1 VKPLVLD
8 WLVRHGVAAWLAPD
22 YAMMV
27 GLAAILSAVL
37 VLRLARRDGADL
49 AIESRALLLAYAAAL
64 VGGFAFEWIRA
75 LPTAIELRS
84 PAPVIF
90 AGRAAYG
97 GLLGALLAPAFYLRR
112 RPGAVIAFFDRAVIP
127 MGLSFAFVRVGCF
140 LEGCDY
146 GQPTALPWGVRF
158 PPGSLAARAHAAS
171 GWVPEGA
178 FSLPVHPTELY
189 ESLLGLVAL
198 GLALPLLLRRRARD
212 GRAFAVWMTTYALG
226 RFFLELLRADAD
238 RGIYAG
244 LSSAQWVSVAILACL
259 LVTALR
265 RRVRG
270 RLPTATAA
278 ATAAIAILVTC
289 AGVARAAGPATDV
302 LVLRDGTRVAGK
314 IVEVLPGDHATMMMP
329 DGQPKT
335 YPWAAVARVEMS
347 GVVMTYDSAPTVS
360 PSPQPSP
367 ASPGPP
373 GPSTPAAPAP
383 PAFSPVPSV
392 DATSTLAPQHDR
404 ILTFRVA
411 VVSSVT
417 LARPD
422 VPSGFATELDAFY
435 RFRLDDHVRFELGLE
450 GRELQNVEATEWSLG
465 IPAALVFEVGRR
477 VEFLVEGALFNT
489 WFVWSG
495 SSSSYF
501 ANTNAYGMRLGAGM
515 QLALGSHLL
524 LGASPLEF
532 ATTSSETVG
541 VITAWEPRAW
551 LGLDF

>member
-1 VKPLVLD
+1 
-8 WLVRHGVAAWLAPD
+8 
-22 YAMMV
+22 
-27 GLAAILSAVL
+27 
-37 VLRLARRDGADL
+37 
-49 AIESRALLLAYAAAL
+49 
-64 VGGFAFEWIRA
+64 
-75 LPTAIELRS
+75 
-84 PAPVIF
+84 
-90 AGRAAYG
+90 
-97 GLLGALLAPAFYLRR
+97 
-112 RPGAVIAFFDRAVIP
+112 
-127 MGLSFAFVRVGCF
+127 
-140 LEGCDY
+140 
-146 GQPTALPWGVRF
+146 
-158 PPGSLAARAHAAS
+158 
-171 GWVPEGA
+171 
-178 FSLPVHPTELY
+178 
-189 ESLLGLVAL
+189 
-198 GLALPLLLRRRARD
+198 
-212 GRAFAVWMTTYALG
+212 
-226 RFFLELLRADAD
+226 
-238 RGIYAG
+238 
-244 LSSAQWVSVAILACL
+244 
-259 LVTALR
+259 
-265 RRVRG
+265 
-270 RLPTATAA
+270 
-278 ATAAIAILVTC
+278 
-289 AGVARAAGPATDV
+289 
-302 LVLRDGTRVAGK
+302 
-314 IVEVLPGDHATMMMP
+314 
-329 DGQPKT
+329 
-335 YPWAAVARVEMS
+335 
-347 GVVMTYDSAPTVS
+347 
-360 PSPQPSP
+360 
-367 ASPGPP
+367 
-373 GPSTPAAPAP
+373 
-383 PAFSPVPSV
+383 VPSV